1 MKEESLIR
9 IRMGAAD
16 AHYGGNLVN
25 GSRML
30 DLFGDIAT
38 ELTVRHD
45 GDEGLLRAYESI
57 EFLAPV
63 FAGDFIEAR
72 GWITDVGSTSRRIEF
87 EAHKVIEMANIPGN
101 ESAANVLPKPL
112 LVCRAR
118 GTSVV
123 TKDKQRGRQP

>member
-1 MKEESLIR
+1 MREESLIR
-9 IRMGAAD
+9 LRMGAAD

-45 GDEGLLRAYESI
+45 GDEGLLRAYESV

-63 FAGDFIEAR
+63 LAGDFVEAR
-72 GWITDVGSTSRRIEF
+72 GWVTGGGNTSRRVGVG
-87 EAHKVIEMANIPGN
+87 APQG
-101 ESAANVLPKPL
+101 
-112 LVCRAR
+112 RAV
-118 GTSVV
+118 G
-123 TKDKQRGRQP
+123 KIQ